1 MSIIQAGWLEE
12 QTMEG
17 LCRTFRGRRKWAEGK
32 LRVIQMKNQA
42 LWWTAELILGKQ
54 EVIEY
59 SWGLEW
65 DCFSETPDT
74 RLGSESKIPELFIIF
89 FNFFIFKSTQGEVRC
104 AYFDFVWFIYF
115 YFFIFKNFFPL
126 YSMGIKLSLH
136 IYIFS
141 LTLCSVAIWYLDIL
155 LNATQEDLLVNLF

>member
-32 LRVIQMKNQA
+32 LRVLQMKNQA
-42 LWWTAELILGKQ
+42 LWWTAKLILGKQ

-115 YFFIFKNFFPL
+115 YFLFKKFFSHCTAWGSSYPYIYTFFSSPFVL
-126 YSMGIKLSLH
+126 LQYGI
-136 IYIFS
+136 
-141 LTLCSVAIWYLDIL
+141 
-155 LNATQEDLLVNLF
+155 